1 MCRIELFKEERG
13 TNALPFL
20 QLGTWSL
27 NEVKDVNTKQ
37 SLQYIINL
45 ILGHC
50 LLFFLSRNYL
60 FKELF
65 NVL

>member
-27 NEVKDVNTKQ
+27 NEVKDVN
-37 SLQYIINL
+37 N
-45 ILGHC
+45 
-50 LLFFLSRNYL
+50 
-60 FKELF
+60 LF
-65 NVL
+65 NILLT